1 MDAKKIYRDALDK
14 FGADMQAIVCIE
26 ELSELQKA
34 LCKHIRGNGSMTDIS
49 EEIADVQIM
58 LAQMI
63 MLYDL
68 EDFVNE
74 WRNIK
79 LARLRERLSEGTA

>member
-1 MDAKKIYRDALDK
+1 MDDKKIYKEALDK
-14 FGADMQAIVCIE
+14 YGAQMQETICIE

-34 LCKHIRGNGSMTDIS
+34 LCKLIRGNGSMADIS

-63 MLYDL
+63 ILFDL
-68 EDFVNE
+68 ESSVE
-74 WRNIK
+74 KWRDIK
-79 LARLRERLSEGTA
+79 LARLRDRLSEGTA

>member
-1 MDAKKIYRDALDK
+1 MDDKRIYSEALYK
-14 FGADMQAIVCIE
+14 YGAQMQETVCIE

-58 LAQMI
+58 LAQMV
-63 MLYDL
+63 MLFGL
-68 EDFVNE
+68 ESSVE
-74 WRNIK
+74 KWRDIK
-79 LARLRERLSEGTA
+79 LARLRDRMSEGTA